1 MWRQV
6 VLAIAV
12 LNATL
17 PAAFAHTSAQS
28 ISIADGARLKTAP
41 EQLTI
46 TFQHAAR
53 FGSVSLQTAAG
64 ERVPVPYAPPTVATS
79 TFTIPLPRLAPDSYR
94 LTWRVIAEDGHVMTG
109 AVSFTVARS

>member
-12 LNATL
+12 LNVSL

-28 ISIADGARLKTAP
+28 ISIADGARLKTGP
-41 EQLTI
+41 EHLTI
-46 TFQHAAR
+46 TFKHPAR

-64 ERVPVPYAPPTVATS
+64 ERIPVPYSPPKVPTS
-79 TFTIPLPRLAPDSYR
+79 TFTIPLPRLAPDRYR
-94 LTWRVIAEDGHVMTG
+94 ATWRVIAGDGHVMTG
-109 AVSFTVARS
+109 AVSFTVSSS